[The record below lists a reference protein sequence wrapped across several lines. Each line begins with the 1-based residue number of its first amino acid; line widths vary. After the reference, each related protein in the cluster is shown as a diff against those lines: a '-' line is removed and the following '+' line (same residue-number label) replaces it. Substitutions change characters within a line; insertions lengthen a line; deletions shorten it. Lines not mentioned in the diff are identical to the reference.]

1 MTDADAG
8 GGADD
13 VAVIES
19 AAEGV
24 ESDEYEFAME
34 ATATVEGPE
43 GRLLVRRRYEALPYH
58 NDELYPEGADSNDE
72 RTDRPD
78 EVQVH
83 TRFYA
88 LSDEGS
94 PDDPEY
100 FGDEHD
106 SWTPERPEALGD
118 PDELADLCA
127 ARHLADPVALYRKAM
142 DRR

>member
-1 MTDADAG
+1 MTDPDG
-8 GGADD
+8 GTDGID
-13 VAVIES
+13 VIERGT
-19 AAEGV
+19 ERV
-24 ESDEYEFAME
+24 ESDEYEFAMA

-88 LSDEGS
+88 LPDDGS
-94 PDDPEY
+94 PDDPDY
-100 FGDEHD
+100 FGDEHE
-106 SWTPERPEALGD
+106 SWTPEPANALADG
-118 PDELADLCA
+118 DELARICA
-127 ARHLADPVALYRKAM
+127 AHHLADPVALYRDAT